1 MQAKDIIFLVPTR
14 GRPDSAK
21 ALIDA
26 WIETESEAMLSF
38 WIDDDDPELHNYRK
52 AWDPDW
58 PMPNLEANY
67 VWERLRLAGTL
78 NHAVAKPPSTWND
91 MPNPCDYKAIGFMGD
106 DHRPRTKG
114 WDQRFA
120 ECLSGG
126 AGIVYGNDLLV
137 GDRFPTAVC
146 MTSDIPL
153 TLGYICPPGFTHL
166 CLDLVWKDWGEG
178 MGRITYLDDVIIE
191 HMHPANGKAQFD
203 DRYAEVNSEA
213 MVSLDTK
220 AYVDY
225 CEHGLASDIEKLKKL
240 P

>member
-1 MQAKDIIFLVPTR
+1 MLADDILILVPTR
-14 GRPDSAK
+14 GRPG
-21 ALIDA
+21 ALPELIQAWRDTGAEAHLWFCID
-26 WIETESEAMLSF
+26 F
-38 WIDDDDPELHNYRK
+38 DDPEEMAYITAYYDSKPSKNMHI
-52 AWDPDW
+52 AST
-58 PMPNLEANY
+58 
-67 VWERLRLAGTL
+67 ERLRLAGTL
-78 NHAVAKPPSTWND
+78 NYWAADALPD
-91 MPNPCDYKAIGFMGD
+91 FKAIGFMGD

-126 AGIVYGNDLLV
+126 AGVVYGNDLLV

-146 MTSDIPL
+146 MTSDIPD
-153 TLGYICPPGFTHL
+153 TLGYFCPPGFTHL
-166 CLDLVWKDWGEG
+166 CLDLVWKDWGVG
-178 MGRITYLDDVIIE
+178 MGRITYLDDVVIE
-191 HMHPANGKAQFD
+191 HMHPANGKAEFD

-225 CEHGLASDIEKLKKL
+225 CEHALASDIEKLKKL